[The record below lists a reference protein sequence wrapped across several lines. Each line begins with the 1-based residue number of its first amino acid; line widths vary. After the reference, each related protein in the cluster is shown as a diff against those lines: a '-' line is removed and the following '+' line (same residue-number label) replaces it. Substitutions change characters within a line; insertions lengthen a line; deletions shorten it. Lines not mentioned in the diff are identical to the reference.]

1 MKNKQFIRYLSNLP
15 TDMVVIHV
23 KLPTVGN
30 KMKNNIKI
38 WLVLLIINSE
48 RFGLEFNPKEQT
60 LFWAIWKSL
69 SESFLINLINV
80 LNLIRCKLLE
90 AEVILL
96 DLIQSVTLIRIILTS
111 DSLELNILPRSTRA
125 RTDSDLKPGS
135 DSFGL
140 KSEIIFNFS

>member
-60 LFWAIWKSL
+60 LF
-69 SESFLINLINV
+69 
-80 LNLIRCKLLE
+80 
-90 AEVILL
+90 
-96 DLIQSVTLIRIILTS
+96 
-111 DSLELNILPRSTRA
+111 
-125 RTDSDLKPGS
+125 
-135 DSFGL
+135 
-140 KSEIIFNFS
+140 